1 MGLVVHTFFLEV
13 KDILLIINF
22 PVSDPSHRIP
32 KKNKCWCRMLVQDVG
47 AGKNKTRRKNILGTF
62 DPHEHVNDS
71 RFSLFVCCFLF
82 YRVGSRPGFHFHLF
96 CYVLNEGHCCSCR
109 FWGYILQELQT

>member
-32 KKNKCWCRMLVQDVG
+32 KKTNVGAGCWCKMLVQE
-47 AGKNKTRRKNILGTF
+47 KIRRVEKNIIGTF
-62 DPHEHVNDS
+62 DPHEHVND
-71 RFSLFVCCFLF
+71 R
-82 YRVGSRPGFHFHLF
+82 
-96 CYVLNEGHCCSCR
+96 
-109 FWGYILQELQT
+109 IL